1 MRHDQTIHGSR
12 HIVGV
17 FETEQTA
24 ISAIED
30 LKSLGYAPDDISV
43 ISRRKDQADLIENAT
58 QTKAPEGVATGAAAG
73 GVLGGVTGLLAG
85 LGALAIPG
93 IGPLLAAGPIAAT
106 FAGAAIGAGAGG
118 VVGGLIG
125 MGIPED
131 QANLYND
138 YIEDNKFLVIVESD
152 PAKSQRVFDIFRR
165 YGSLNSDSYT
175 GVSTEPRNNLVD
187 QSAYEALEYGGG
199 DADTVEAARRD
210 RADLERPGPRL

>member
-17 FETEQTA
+17 FETERAA
-24 ISAIED
+24 IAAIED
-30 LKSLGYAPDDISV
+30 LKALGYAPDDISV
-43 ISRRKDQADLIENAT
+43 ISRKKDDADFIEEAT
-58 QTKAPEGVATGAAAG
+58 QTKAPEGVAAGAAAG

-106 FAGAAIGAGAGG
+106 LAGAAIGASAGS
-118 VVGGLIG
+118 VVGGLVG
-125 MGIPED
+125 LGIPED
-131 QANLYND
+131 QAQLYND

-152 PAKSQRVFDIFRR
+152 PAQSHRVFEIFRS

-175 GVSTEPRNNLVD
+175 GLNSGRSNLVD
-187 QSAYEALEYGGG
+187 ESAYEALEYGGA
-199 DADTVEAARRD
+199 DTDTVEAARRD
-210 RADLERPGPRL
+210 RSDPERPGPRL

>member
-1 MRHDQTIHGSR
+1 MRHDQNIHGSR

-17 FETEQTA
+17 FETEQAA

-43 ISRRKDQADLIENAT
+43 ISRRRGDADFIEEAT
-58 QTKAPEGVATGAAAG
+58 QTKAPEGVATGATAG

-106 FAGAAIGAGAGG
+106 LAGAAIGASAGG
-118 VVGGLIG
+118 IVGGLIG
-125 MGIPED
+125 MGIPEE
-131 QANLYND
+131 QAQLYND
-138 YIEDNKFLVIVESD
+138 YVEDNKFLVIVESD
-152 PAKSQRVFDIFRR
+152 PAKSQRVFDIFRS

-175 GVSTEPRNNLVD
+175 GVNESRSNLVD
-187 QSAYEALEYGGG
+187 ESAYEAMEYGGA
-199 DADTVEAARRD
+199 DTDTVEAARRD
-210 RADLERPGPRL
+210 RRDLERPGPRL